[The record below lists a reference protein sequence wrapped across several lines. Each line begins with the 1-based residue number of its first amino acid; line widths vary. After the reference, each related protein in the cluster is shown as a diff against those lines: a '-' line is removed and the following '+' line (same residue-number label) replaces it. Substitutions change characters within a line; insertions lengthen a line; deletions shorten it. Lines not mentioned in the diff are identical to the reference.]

1 MNSKKLIFLYI
12 FLLLAVV
19 AVMVQLRKA
28 NLKKQPPVRDY
39 PQIVSSGELNV
50 ATGYN
55 SVGYYVSGD
64 SVVGFQYELI
74 QALGDA
80 WGLKVNIFL
89 GNSLDENL
97 KGLLSGKYD
106 MVAQNIPVNTHLR
119 DSFAFT
125 EPITFNKWVLVQRKA
140 AFNDGIEP
148 IRRHLDLAKNPL
160 CSQNSPAI
168 VRLNNLS
175 HEIGD
180 TVYVEQDDTYEAEQ
194 LVMMVAAGEIDFTVR
209 RKVGYA
215 HGRTF
220 AGNRYR
226 YRYRIHTTRIVGST
240 KRFAHFAGQPECV
253 AQPFSGNGKVSANL
267 QHVLCRL
274 VRYPRIFV
282 RSTFAIRRFIQSIFT
297 MR

>member
-106 MVAQNIPVNTHLR
+106 IVAQNIPVNTHLR

-148 IRRHLDLAKNPL
+148 IRRHLDLAKKILYVPK
-160 CSQNSPAI
+160 NSPAI

-194 LVMMVAAGEIDFTVR
+194 LVMMVAAGEIDFTVCDEKLAVR
-209 RKVGYA
+209 MAERLPEIDIDTDIGFTQFESWAVRKDSPILLDSLNAWLNRFRKTEKFRQIFNTYYA
-215 HGRTF
+215 D
-220 AGNRYR
+220 
-226 YRYRIHTTRIVGST
+226 
-240 KRFAHFAGQPECV
+240 
-253 AQPFSGNGKVSANL
+253 
-267 QHVLCRL
+267 
-274 VRYPRIFV
+274 
-282 RSTFAIRRFIQSIFT
+282 
-297 MR
+297 

>member
-106 MVAQNIPVNTHLR
+106 IVAQNIPVNTHLR

-148 IRRHLDLAKNPL
+148 IRRHLDLAKKILYVPK
-160 CSQNSPAI
+160 NSPAI

-194 LVMMVAAGEIDFTVR
+194 LVMMVAAGEIDFTVCDEKLAVR
-209 RKVGYA
+209 MAERLPEIDIDTDIGFTQLESWAVRKDSPILLDSLNAWLNRFRKTEKFRQIFNTYYA
-215 HGRTF
+215 D
-220 AGNRYR
+220 
-226 YRYRIHTTRIVGST
+226 
-240 KRFAHFAGQPECV
+240 
-253 AQPFSGNGKVSANL
+253 
-267 QHVLCRL
+267 
-274 VRYPRIFV
+274 
-282 RSTFAIRRFIQSIFT
+282 
-297 MR
+297 